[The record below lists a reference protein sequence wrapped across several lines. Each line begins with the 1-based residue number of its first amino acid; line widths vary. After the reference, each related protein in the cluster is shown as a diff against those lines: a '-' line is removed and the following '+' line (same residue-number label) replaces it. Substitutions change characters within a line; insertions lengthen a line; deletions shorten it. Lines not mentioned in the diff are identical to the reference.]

1 MEKLMLPEQ
10 LKSWKVGEPVA
21 DAGNY
26 PAYNVVKTD
35 EYGAETEGVL
45 TYVCFEGDNYN
56 RDNVDLVNEEAA
68 FVKSVIK
75 LRGVSNY
82 LDAVAD
88 NDPSE
93 NKISLY
99 LLTNSAVS
107 CRDMLTL
114 KSYTDAEI
122 IDFGLQ
128 ISDILDK
135 LEQNNILHG
144 NLKPENIF
152 LNSSGRYMLG
162 GFTAFEGSVED
173 PSFMAP
179 EMRSG
184 KAPDY
189 TTDIYSL
196 GLIMYAMSNGGKL
209 PFENDETDRAAAV
222 QKRLSAQ
229 MVTAPQNG
237 TEKLKSVIVIA
248 CQPDNR
254 NRWKNAGNIK
264 NALAAIKAELPQT
277 APAAAVTELEPTDFE
292 SNVFEEFTFDGD
304 TPQTEP
310 AKQEPEQP
318 EMNMAKGAAIA
329 AVAAAA
335 TAATAT
341 ALQASDNDKNDE
353 TPKESSAAGENAADE
368 PKADAADEAPAEDP
382 LNNSIFDDYVPDR
395 TQVFNARS
403 ERKEAEKKDYGA
415 YFDEE
420 PEMQEI
426 KPDPPFAGTSAA
438 AQSKQPDDKEEDAYD
453 PYYDGEYDE
462 DEEPQKANK
471 SFILGVIVII
481 LALLAALAALG
492 VYAWQNDLLPFG
504 NNSTPETT
512 AAPATQT
519 TAAVTTAPVTTV
531 PETTAEP
538 TEEPVTEE
546 PTTIPETTVPY
557 DVYPENVI
565 GFYYDYAEE
574 VLRAQG
580 LEVAYGE
587 SVPSSE
593 YDYGFVISMSPT
605 DSTLVKSG
613 STVTLVLSSGKT
625 GDTESSQ
632 TESSQTE

>member
-10 LKSWKVGEPVA
+10 LKSWTVGEPVA
-21 DAGNY
+21 DAGSY
-26 PAYNVVKTD
+26 PAYNVVKK
-35 EYGAETEGVL
+35 EENGAETEGVL
-45 TYVCFEGDNYN
+45 TYVCFEGNNYN
-56 RDNVDLVNEEAA
+56 RENVDLVNEEAA

-88 NDPSE
+88 NNPSE

-189 TTDIYSL
+189 TTDLYSL
-196 GLIMYAMSNGGKL
+196 GLIMYAMSNDGKL

-277 APAAAVTELEPTDFE
+277 APAAAVTEPEPTDFE
-292 SNVFEEFTFDGD
+292 SNVFEEFTFDED
-304 TPQTEP
+304 TPQTETP
-310 AKQEPEQP
+310 KQEPEQP

-329 AVAAAA
+329 AAAAA
-335 TAATAT
+335 SAA
-341 ALQASDNDKNDE
+341 ALQASGNGENGDNDEQIEVIHVSGEKTDDE
-353 TPKESSAAGENAADE
+353 AK
-368 PKADAADEAPAEDP
+368 AADEAPAGDP

-403 ERKEAEKKDYGA
+403 ERKEADKKDYGT

-420 PEMQEI
+420 PEMLEI
-426 KPDPPFAGTSAA
+426 KPAPPFAETVAA
-438 AQSKQPDDKEEDAYD
+438 AQSEQPPQKEQEEAIE

-519 TAAVTTAPVTTV
+519 TAAATTAPVTTV

-538 TEEPVTEE
+538 TTEPVTEE

-565 GFYYDYAEE
+565 GFYFDYAEE

-605 DSTLVKSG
+605 DSSLVKSG

-625 GDTESSQ
+625 GGTESSQ
-632 TESSQTE
+632 TE

>member
-10 LKSWKVGEPVA
+10 LKSWTVGEPVA
-21 DAGNY
+21 DAGSY
-26 PAYNVVKTD
+26 PAYNVVKT
-35 EYGAETEGVL
+35 EENGAETEGVL
-45 TYVCFEGDNYN
+45 TYVCFEGNNYN
-56 RDNVDLVNEEAA
+56 RENVDLVNEEAA

-88 NDPSE
+88 NNPSE

-189 TTDIYSL
+189 TTDLYSL
-196 GLIMYAMSNGGKL
+196 GLIMYAMSNDGKL

-237 TEKLKSVIVIA
+237 IEKLKSVIVIA

-277 APAAAVTELEPTDFE
+277 ASAAVVTEPEPTDFE

-304 TPQTEP
+304 TPQAETP
-310 AKQEPEQP
+310 KQEPEQP

-329 AVAAAA
+329 AAAAA
-335 TAATAT
+335 SAA
-341 ALQASDNDKNDE
+341 ALQASENGENGDNDEQIEAVPVSGEKTDDE
-353 TPKESSAAGENAADE
+353 AK
-368 PKADAADEAPAEDP
+368 AADEAPAGDP
-382 LNNSIFDDYVPDR
+382 LSNSIFDDYVPDR

-403 ERKEAEKKDYGA
+403 ERKEADKKDYGA

-420 PEMQEI
+420 PEMLEI
-426 KPDPPFAGTSAA
+426 KPTPPFAETVAA
-438 AQSKQPDDKEEDAYD
+438 AQSEQPPQKEQEEAIE

-519 TAAVTTAPVTTV
+519 TAAATTAPVTTV

-538 TEEPVTEE
+538 TEEPTTEE

-565 GFYYDYAEE
+565 GFYFDYAEE

-605 DSTLVKSG
+605 DSSLVKSG

-625 GDTESSQ
+625 GGTESSQ
-632 TESSQTE
+632 TE

>member
-1 MEKLMLPEQ
+1 MAKLMLPEQ
-10 LKSWKVGEPVA
+10 LKSWTVGEPVS
-21 DAGNY
+21 DAGSF
-26 PAYNVVKTD
+26 PAYNVVKT
-35 EYGAETEGVL
+35 EANGSETEGVL
-45 TYVCFEGDNYN
+45 TYVSFEGDNYN
-56 RDNVDLVNEEAA
+56 SENVDLINEEAA

-88 NDPSE
+88 NRPSE

-107 CRDMLTL
+107 CRDMLSL

-128 ISDILDK
+128 ISEILDK

-162 GFTAFEGSVED
+162 GFTAFEGNTED

-179 EMRSG
+179 EMHDG

-196 GLIMYAMSNGGKL
+196 GLIMYAMSNSGRL

-222 QKRLSAQ
+222 QKRFSAA
-229 MVTAPQNG
+229 MVTAPLYG

-248 CQPDNR
+248 CQPDKR

-277 APAAAVTELEPTDFE
+277 APAGAVTVPESTDFE
-292 SNVFEEFTFDGD
+292 SNVFEEFSFDED
-304 TPQTEP
+304 APQAEP
-310 AKQEPEQP
+310 PKQEPEQP
-318 EMNMAKGAAIA
+318 EMSMAKGAVI
-329 AVAAAA
+329 AAAA
-335 TAATAT
+335 SAAALQMANSAENDDKTKVFEPGGEQDTAAAE
-341 ALQASDNDKNDE
+341 KG
-353 TPKESSAAGENAADE
+353 TPE
-368 PKADAADEAPAEDP
+368 EAPAADP
-382 LNNSIFDDYVPDR
+382 LSNSIFDDYEPDR
-395 TQVFNARS
+395 TQVFNART
-403 ERKEAEKKDYGA
+403 ERREAEKKDYGA

-426 KPDPPFAGTSAA
+426 KPAPPFADTVAA
-438 AQSKQPDDKEEDAYD
+438 AQNEQPPQQEQDETFD

-462 DEEPQKANK
+462 EEPQKANK
-471 SFILGVIVII
+471 SFVLGIIVII

-492 VYAWQNDLLPFG
+492 VYAWQNDLLPFVSS
-504 NNSTPETT
+504 STPETT
-512 AAPATQT
+512 AAPATQATVGT
-519 TAAVTTAPVTTV
+519 TAAPATTV

-538 TEEPVTEE
+538 TEEPTTEE
-546 PTTIPETTVPY
+546 PTTVPETTVPY

-574 VLRAQG
+574 VLQAQG
-580 LEVAYGE
+580 LEVVYGE

-593 YDYGFVISMSPT
+593 YDYGFIVSMTPN

-613 STVTLVLSSGKT
+613 STVTLVMSSGKT
-625 GDTESSQ
+625 GGSSSSSQ
-632 TESSQTE
+632 TE

>member
-1 MEKLMLPEQ
+1 MAKLMLPEQ
-10 LKSWKVGEPVA
+10 LKAWTVGEPVS
-21 DAGNY
+21 DAGSY
-26 PAYNVVKTD
+26 PAYNVVRT
-35 EYGAETEGVL
+35 EANGSETEGML
-45 TYVCFEGDNYN
+45 TYVCFEGSNYN
-56 RDNVDLVNEEAA
+56 SENVDLVNEEAA

-82 LDAVAD
+82 LDAVVE
-88 NDPSE
+88 NLPSE

-107 CRDMLTL
+107 CRDMLSL

-152 LNSSGRYMLG
+152 LNSNGRYMLG
-162 GFTAFEGSVED
+162 GFTAFEGNAED

-179 EMRSG
+179 EMHAG

-196 GLIMYAMSNGGKL
+196 GLIMYAMSNSGRL

-222 QKRLSAQ
+222 QKRLSAS
-229 MVTAPQNG
+229 MVTAPQYG

-264 NALAAIKAELPQT
+264 NALAAIKGELPQT
-277 APAAAVTELEPTDFE
+277 PAAEAVTAPEPTDFE
-292 SNVFEEFTFDGD
+292 SNVFEEFAFDED
-304 TPQTEP
+304 ASQAAPT
-310 AKQEPEQP
+310 KQEPVQP
-318 EMNMAKGAAIA
+318 EMNMAKGAVI
-329 AVAAAA
+329 AAAA
-335 TAATAT
+335 SAA
-341 ALQASDNDKNDE
+341 ALQMANSGEEDDNTKVFVPGGE
-353 TPKESSAAGENAADE
+353 KEAAAPENEAPENA
-368 PKADAADEAPAEDP
+368 PAADP

-395 TQVFNARS
+395 TQVFNART
-403 ERKEAEKKDYGA
+403 ERREADKKDYGA

-426 KPDPPFAGTSAA
+426 KPAPPFADTVTA
-438 AQSKQPDDKEEDAYD
+438 AQAEQPPKKEQVEALD

-471 SFILGVIVII
+471 SFVLGIIVII

-504 NNSTPETT
+504 NSSTPETT
-512 AAPATQT
+512 AAPATQAT
-519 TAAVTTAPVTTV
+519 TAATTAPPATTV

-538 TEEPVTEE
+538 TEEPTTEE

-574 VLRAQG
+574 VLQAQG
-580 LEVAYGE
+580 LVVAYGE

-593 YDYGFVISMSPT
+593 YDYGFIISMTPN

-613 STVTLVLSSGKT
+613 STVTLVMSSGKT
-625 GDTESSQ
+625 GGSSSSSQ
-632 TESSQTE
+632 TE